1 MNNLILEI
9 GTEEIPAGYI
19 EPSLKFLSSLIGQ
32 KLISARVG
40 HGSIRTFGT
49 PRRLAVMVEN
59 VADKQESLTTE
70 IIGPPEKIGFDEKG
84 KATIAAEKFAEKAGV
99 PVDKL
104 SVKNTKKGTYL
115 CAVKTEPGYSAK
127 MLLKTILPDAVKSI
141 PFPKTMR
148 WADLEISF
156 ARPIQSILA
165 LLGPDVIS
173 FVLAG
178 IRSGRYTFG
187 HRFMCPGRI
196 KISAADNYIDSLYTG
211 CVLAH
216 IPERKKKIEKGIG
229 KAVADLDGAVLADNE
244 LLDIVTNLV
253 EYPVI
258 AVGKI
263 DRLFLELPRE
273 ILITAMRE
281 HQKYFAVVD
290 KENNLMPF
298 FIAVTNTQAED
309 MTLVARGHE
318 RVLRARLD
326 DAQFFYKNDLRRSFE
341 DLTDQLKGVLF
352 QADLGSMYEKV
363 VRIQKLS
370 GFLVNSII
378 PSSYNRHSSE
388 RAKQDSDAMKQFSDL
403 RKHVLRAAFLCKT
416 DLVSEIVTEFP
427 KLQGIM
433 GRVYASVAGEAD
445 IVAIAIE
452 EHYRPIYSGGH
463 LPSTDEAALLAI
475 ADKIDSIC
483 GCFGIGLIPTGTS
496 DPYALRRQG
505 IGIIQ
510 IMLDRSFTFRLK
522 GMIEKSL
529 ELYDMNK
536 KAENADRVYGF
547 FKNRMA
553 HLLAEEGFSRDVIT
567 AVIDISADHIP
578 NVWKKV
584 HALEKL
590 KAEPDFEPLAV
601 SFKRVVNILKQADY
615 LETEIVDIDENLF
628 QHKSESKLYDTYKIA
643 KKSVS
648 ENLNRKRFDKALLV
662 IAAMRDSIDAFF
674 DDVMVM
680 TDQADIRTNRLLL
693 LRHIA
698 DLFGLFADFSK
709 IST

>member
-19 EPSLKFLSSLIGQ
+19 EPSLKALSLLLRQ
-32 KLISARVG
+32 KLTEARVK
-40 HGSIRTFGT
+40 HGSVRTFGT

-59 VADKQESLTTE
+59 VVDKQESLTTE
-70 IIGPPEKIGFDEKG
+70 IVGPPEKIGFDEKG
-84 KATIAAEKFAEKAGV
+84 KATIAAEKFADKAGV
-99 PVDKL
+99 PVRKL
-104 SVKNTKKGTYL
+104 SVKSTKKGTYL
-115 CAVKTEPGYSAK
+115 CAIKTEPGLSTK
-127 MLLKTILPDAVKSI
+127 TLLKTILPDTVKSI

-148 WADLEISF
+148 WSDLEISF

-173 FVLAG
+173 FTLGG

-196 KISAADNYIDSLYTG
+196 GISAADNYIDSLNTG
-211 CVLAH
+211 YVLAD
-216 IPERKKKIEKGIG
+216 ISERKKKIEKEIT
-229 KAVADLDGAVLADNE
+229 KAAADLGGAVLADDE
-244 LLDIVTNLV
+244 LMDIVTNLV

-290 KENNLMPF
+290 KENDLMPF
-298 FIAVTNTQAED
+298 FIVVTNTRAAD
-309 MTLVARGHE
+309 MKLVARGHE

-326 DAQFFYKNDLRRSFE
+326 DAQFFYKSDLRKPFE
-341 DLTDQLKGVLF
+341 DFTDQLKGVLF
-352 QADLGSMYEKV
+352 RSDLGSMYEKV
-363 VRIQKLS
+363 VRVQKLS
-370 GFLVNSII
+370 EFLVNSIAQS
-378 PSSYNRHSSE
+378 PYNRYPPE
-388 RAKQDSDAMKQFSDL
+388 TVKPDSDAMERFSDL
-403 RKHVLRAAFLCKT
+403 GRHVSRAAFLCKT
-416 DLVSEIVTEFP
+416 DLVSKVVTEFP

-433 GRVYASVAGEAD
+433 GRVYASIAGEAD
-445 IVAIAIE
+445 AVANAIE
-452 EHYRPIYSGGH
+452 EYYRPTYSGGP
-463 LPSTDEAALLAI
+463 LPSTKVAAILSI

-483 GCFGIGLIPTGTS
+483 GCFGIGLMPTGAS

-505 IGIIQ
+505 IGVIQ
-510 IMLDRSFTFRLK
+510 IMLDRNFTFRLK

-529 ELYDMNK
+529 ELYDIK
-536 KAENADRVYGF
+536 TEAETADRVYGF
-547 FKNRMA
+547 LKNRMA
-553 HLLAEEGFSRDVIT
+553 HLLAEEGFSKDVIT

-578 NVWKKV
+578 NVSKRV

-615 LETEIVDIDENLF
+615 LETGIVDIKENLF
-628 QHKSESKLYDTYKIA
+628 QHKSESKLYDTYKVVN
-643 KKSVS
+643 KSVS
-648 ENLNRKRFDKALLV
+648 ENLNRGRFDKALLD

-674 DDVMVM
+674 ADVMVM
-680 TDQADIRTNRLLL
+680 TDQADLRINRLSI